1 MRYRWNALCLML
13 PWVVLA
19 STGPAMASAPDGHWR
34 AAFESSPRAGL
45 NDEQFKAL
53 IDRIKVPPEI
63 AERIRPKP
71 VTGTLRYR
79 IRVSAGGSKPR

>member
-1 MRYRWNALCLML
+1 ML
-13 PWVVLA
+13 PWLALA
-19 STGPAMASAPDGHWR
+19 STGRAMPSTTDGHWR

-63 AERIRPKP
+63 AEKSGPSPSRARCAIASAFRPGKQAAP
-71 VTGTLRYR
+71 ALVQ
-79 IRVSAGGSKPR
+79 